1 MRKSGLEKPS
11 LLAATML
18 VACLLPVTA
27 SAMPAFARAYK
38 TEFGYMPSC
47 NACHS
52 DGGGSVLNNYGKA
65 FKAAGKNPAAFAK
78 IGAQDSDADGFSNAT
93 EAAAKANPGSK
104 ASVPAKPGDWLD
116 MASLIPR
123 EVRAQFPKVLTWLP
137 KDALLTPADIA
148 AAKTLGATLK
158 ASDEN
163 TIYIPLENQ
172 RPAGTALIFPASFQG
187 KTFFLLMATDRQLK
201 ISSVSVL
208 HADAVPAAKSS
219 KIYPSFVGRSVQ
231 TLPIANASTLD
242 GAIGVAVKQAAAL
255 LYVRLKGA

>member
-1 MRKSGLEKPS
+1 MRKTGLEKQS
-11 LLAATML
+11 LRVAAL
-18 VACLLPVTA
+18 LIAGLLPASV

-78 IGAQDSDADGFSNAT
+78 IGTQDSDADGFSNAS

-137 KDALLTPADIA
+137 KDALLTAADIT
-148 AAKTLGATLK
+148 AAKALGATLK

-172 RPAGTALIFPASFQG
+172 RPVGTALIFPANFQG

-208 HADAVPAAKSS
+208 HADAVPAAKAS
-219 KIYPSFVGRSVQ
+219 KIYPSFVGKSVQ
-231 TLPIANASTLD
+231 TLPVASASTLD

>member
-1 MRKSGLEKPS
+1 MRKSGIEKQPW
-11 LLAATML
+11 LMALVLAAAL
-18 VACLLPVTA
+18 SPALAL
-27 SAMPAFARAYK
+27 AMPSYARSYK
-38 TEFGYMPSC
+38 AEFGYMPSC

-52 DGGGSVLNNYGKA
+52 DGGGSSVNSYGKA
-65 FKAAGKNPAAFAK
+65 FKAAGKNAAAFGK
-78 IGAQDSDADGFSNAT
+78 IGAQDSDADGLSNAV

-104 ASVPAKPGDWLD
+104 ASTPSKPGDWLD

-123 EVRAQFPKVLTWLP
+123 EVRARFPKVLTWLP
-137 KDALLTPADIA
+137 KDALLTPADIV
-148 AAKTLGATLK
+148 AAKALGATLK

-208 HADAVPAAKSS
+208 HADAVPAAKAS
-219 KIYPSFVGRSVQ
+219 KVYPSFVGQSVQ
-231 TLPIANASTLD
+231 TLPSATASSLD
-242 GAIGVAVKQAAAL
+242 GAIAVAVKQASAL

>member
-1 MRKSGLEKPS
+1 MRKTGLEKPS
-11 LLAATML
+11 LRVAAL
-18 VACLLPVTA
+18 LIAGLLPASV

-38 TEFGYMPSC
+38 IEFGYMPSC

>member
-1 MRKSGLEKPS
+1 MRKSGFEKPHWPMLLMLLTS
-11 LLAATML
+11 LSPALAL
-18 VACLLPVTA
+18 
-27 SAMPAFARAYK
+27 AMPSYARSYK

-52 DGGGSVLNNYGKA
+52 DGGGSSLNNYGKA
-65 FKAAGKNPAAFAK
+65 FKAAGKSSVAFAR
-78 IGAQDSDADGFSNAT
+78 IGGQDSDADGFSNAA
-93 EAAAKANPGSK
+93 EAAAKANPGNRI
-104 ASVPAKPGDWLD
+104 SVPAKPGDWLD

-123 EVRAQFPKVLTWLP
+123 EVRARFPKALTWLP

-148 AAKTLGATLK
+148 AAKALGASLK

-172 RPAGTALIFPASFQG
+172 RPVGTALIFPASYQG
-187 KTFFLLMATDRQLK
+187 KTFFLLMTTDRQLT

-219 KIYPSFVGRSVQ
+219 KIYSSFVGKSVQ
-231 TLPIANASTLD
+231 TLPAASASSLD
-242 GAIGVAVKQAAAL
+242 GAISVAVKQASAL

>member
-1 MRKSGLEKPS
+1 MRKSGVEKRPW
-11 LLAATML
+11 LMALALAATL
-18 VACLLPVTA
+18 SPALAL
-27 SAMPAFARAYK
+27 AMPSYARSYK
-38 TEFGYMPSC
+38 AEFGYMPSC

-52 DGGGSVLNNYGKA
+52 DGGGSSVNSYGKA
-65 FKAAGKNPAAFAK
+65 FKAAGKNAAAFAK
-78 IGAQDSDADGFSNAT
+78 IGAQDSDADGFSNAA
-93 EAAAKANPGSK
+93 EAVAKANPGNK
-104 ASVPAKPGDWLD
+104 ASTPAKPGDWLD

-123 EVRAQFPKVLTWLP
+123 EVRARFPKVLTWLP

-148 AAKTLGATLK
+148 AAKALGATLK

-208 HADAVPAAKSS
+208 HADAVPAAKAS
-219 KIYPSFVGRSVQ
+219 KIYASFVGRSVE
-231 TLPIANASTLD
+231 TLPVANANTLD
-242 GAIGVAVKQAAAL
+242 GAIAIAVKQASAL

>member
-1 MRKSGLEKPS
+1 MRKTGLENPS
-11 LLAATML
+11 LRIAALLM
-18 VACLLPVTA
+18 VLLPTTA

-52 DGGGSVLNNYGKA
+52 DGGGSALNSYGKA
-65 FKAAGKNPAAFAK
+65 FKAAGKNAAAFAA
-78 IGAQDSDADGFSNAT
+78 IGKQDSDGDGFSNAT
-93 EAAAKANPGSK
+93 ESAAKANPGSK
-104 ASVPAKPGDWLD
+104 LSVPSKPGDWLD

-123 EVRAQFPKVLTWLP
+123 EVRARFPGVLTWLP

-148 AAKTLGATLK
+148 AAKTLGAALK

-163 TIYIPLENQ
+163 TIYIPLQNQ

-187 KTFFLLMATDRQLK
+187 KTFFLLMTTDRQLG

-208 HADAVPAAKSS
+208 HADALPAAKSS
-219 KIYPSFVGRSVQ
+219 TIYPSFVGKTVQ
-231 TLPIANASTLD
+231 TLPAASSNTLD
-242 GAIGVAVKQAAAL
+242 GAIAVAVKQAAAL